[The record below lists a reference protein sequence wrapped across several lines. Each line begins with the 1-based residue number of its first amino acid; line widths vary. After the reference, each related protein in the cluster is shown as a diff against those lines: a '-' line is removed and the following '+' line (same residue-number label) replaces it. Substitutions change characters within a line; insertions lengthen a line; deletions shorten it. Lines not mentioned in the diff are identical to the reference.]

1 MAFVSAT
8 QLTALRTVAY
18 RGLDTEVTIDRPTQV
33 ETDFGSKESYVP
45 VATTLAWV
53 REMSSSPAG
62 AMLGMIGT
70 TEVFRIH
77 VMHNIDIRPHDR
89 ITAGDSQFTV
99 TSTNSENTI
108 RIFTT
113 AICRR
118 VE

>member
-1 MAFVSAT
+1 MAFISAT

-18 RGLDTEVTIDRPTQV
+18 RGLDTEVVIERPTQT
-33 ETDFGSKESYVP
+33 ETDFGSKEEWAE
-45 VATTLAWV
+45 VATTLAWI
-53 REMSSSPAG
+53 REMSSSTTG

-77 VMHNIDIRPHDR
+77 VAHDIDVRHDDR
-89 ITAGDSQFTV
+89 ITVGDSHFTV

-113 AICRR
+113 AVCRR